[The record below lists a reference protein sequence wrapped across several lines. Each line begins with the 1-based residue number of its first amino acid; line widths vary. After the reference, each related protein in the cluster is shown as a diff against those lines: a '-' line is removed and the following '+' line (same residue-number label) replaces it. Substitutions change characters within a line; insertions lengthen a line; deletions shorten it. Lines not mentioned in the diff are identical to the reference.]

1 MSRKRYVTRT
11 RVRDARNKAHFEL
24 MTELKDLLSGT
35 NQSAFKIEE
44 LVAVFVALLSDEDE
58 VMILVQKYEDTEE
71 IALTDMDRDAVSR
84 LIEAIVKCCEKMRDK
99 EKKAA
104 AKRLKPVLDTYKNIA
119 RLPYDEE
126 TAAIHNLLQE
136 LDKRRADVV
145 TVRADAW
152 VDDLRSYNDEFRSL
166 MKSRYSE
173 EAKRLKLRMKE
184 VRSQVDE
191 AYFDIITK
199 LEAGANFN
207 GEEAYRNLF
216 DEINARLTRY
226 ANIMAQEK
234 GRRKSNGGDTG
245 DGDTGD
251 E

>member
-58 VMILVQKYEDTEE
+58 VIIQVQKYEDTEE

-173 EAKRLKLRMKE
+173 EAQRLKLRMKE